1 MSIMPAE
8 HFQIRKQLVPV
19 SESLRAVKGSIQ
31 RDTSSWNE
39 KNFLEGF
46 QPDVGPYQHTLICS
60 DRTMRND
67 KVRTLPDD
75 QN

>member
-1 MSIMPAE
+1 MSIKPAE

-46 QPDVGPYQHTLICS
+46 QPAVVMEG
-60 DRTMRND
+60 TMGDLAKARRESWHMN
-67 KVRTLPDD
+67 RI
-75 QN
+75 